1 MSSEKALAF
10 NIFTLPAALEKI
22 YAKADPRWI
31 IAIILGSYN
40 ILGFTVLG
48 FNRSPMQ
55 MVVTSIMACLLELLL
70 CYWVQRKWVFPLSA
84 LITSFSLSLLLNYSH
99 SYWILTVP
107 VFFAIGSKYF
117 LSLNGRHFFNPAL
130 TGVVF
135 CLLFSSKFI
144 TAAPAYQWT
153 GIENLWVFMT
163 FLGVFF
169 LLPKINRHWLVISFL
184 ATFTA
189 QTALRALIMRH
200 HLPFETLF
208 LGTLTSPSFILFT
221 FFMITDPMTSPKTKK
236 DQIIVGAS
244 IALLDLIF
252 HIFQSYYTFFFA
264 GFTVASIRFLWFHYK
279 ALRDGGGF
287 AGFKKRLIEYKYP
300 RKFTGSLVAAALVFG
315 TYSVASSPAHLS
327 KVLNWKFDHI
337 PESQSGLH
345 SEFGNIF
352 ERVDPRIQHIVKWV
366 FSVGDSVAIGDFD
379 NDGKM
384 DIFLTNMLKKDSE
397 RAALYH
403 NEGGFRFTRVALPEI
418 TTRFTHVEDNGIPTN
433 ALFVDYDNDNDLDLF
448 ISVAFGSSRLLKN
461 MLTETGKA
469 EFVDVTAEV
478 GLEDYNNSIT
488 ANFFDFNR
496 DGLLDLYIGNV
507 WPDHLPNYN
516 KPTPLNL
523 FHLPQTEYDGD
534 ERMFDFMHA
543 SWHLANNG
551 GENVVFVQ
559 DKNGHFTKLDSKE
572 IGMPETRW
580 SLAIGTADLNQDGW
594 TDIYIAND
602 FGPDDLYFNQ
612 EGKKLYNHKG
622 TMFGSIGKD
631 TYKGMNASIA
641 DVNNDGF
648 LDVYVSNVHHA
659 LQAEGSLL
667 WLFSKDKNGNMVIQ
681 DMATQWGALN
691 EDRFGWGASLE
702 DFDNDGWVD
711 IIQANGMVDDTPDKK
726 FESCP
731 DYWYVNE
738 KVARSAPSYHR
749 LANKWG
755 DIRGR
760 CIYGKEKNRVYIN
773 QGTSLGNKF
782 VDVADLVGLT
792 EETNSRGVASADFDN
807 DGRRD
812 VVITHM
818 YASPTLV
825 RNVLKEGAS
834 TPHWV
839 GLQLRGDGK
848 TCNTRAVGTQVKM
861 HYKIKGQD
869 TVQIKEVQLA
879 TGFSAQSDE
888 RLLFGLGDFAE
899 PVEIEITWCGLRK
912 ETRTLDIDKYHLIQM
927 SPVTTP

>member
-1 MSSEKALAF
+1 MSSEKALVF
-10 NIFTLPAALEKI
+10 NMFTLPSSLEKI

-31 IAIILGSYN
+31 IAAILGSYN

-48 FNRSPMQ
+48 FNRSPLQ
-55 MVVTSIMACLLELLL
+55 MIVTSIMACLLELLL

-84 LITSFSLSLLLNYSH
+84 LISSFSLSLLLNYSH
-99 SYWILTVP
+99 SYWILAVP
-107 VFFAIGSKYF
+107 VFFTIGSKYF
-117 LSLNGRHFFNPAL
+117 LTLNGRHFFNPAL
-130 TGVVF
+130 TGVVL
-135 CLLFSSKFI
+135 CLLFSNTFI

-169 LLPKINRHWLVISFL
+169 LLPKINRHWLVLSFL
-184 ATFTA
+184 VTFTA
-189 QTALRALIMRH
+189 QTALRAIIMRH

-244 IALLDLIF
+244 IALLDLLY

-279 ALRDGGGF
+279 AYRDGGGVE
-287 AGFKKRLIEYKYP
+287 GFKKRVNETKYL
-300 RKFTGSLVAAALVFG
+300 RKLSGSLIAGLLVFG
-315 TYSVASSPAHLS
+315 TYSIASSPAHLS
-327 KVLNWKFDHI
+327 KVLNWKFETI
-337 PESQSGLH
+337 PAAQSGLH
-345 SEFGNIF
+345 SEFGDIF
-352 ERVDPRIQHIVKWV
+352 DRVDPRIQHIVKWV
-366 FSVGDSVAIGDFD
+366 FSVGDSAATGDFD
-379 NDGKM
+379 NDGKI
-384 DIFLTNMLKKDSE
+384 DIFLTNMLKKDGE
-397 RAALYH
+397 RAALYR
-403 NEGGFRFTRVALPEI
+403 NEGGFHFTRMALPKMTE
-418 TTRFTHVEDNGIPTN
+418 RFSRPEENGLPTN

-461 MLTETGKA
+461 ILTETGKA
-469 EFVDVTAEV
+469 DFVDITADV

-507 WPDHLPNYN
+507 WPDNLPNYD
-516 KPTPLNL
+516 KPTPLHL
-523 FHLPQTEYDGD
+523 FHLPQSEYEGD

-543 SWHLANNG
+543 SWHMANNG
-551 GENVVFVQ
+551 GENVIFVQ
-559 DKNGHFTKLDSKE
+559 DGKGQFTKLDSKE
-572 IGMPETRW
+572 LGMPETRW

-594 TDIYIAND
+594 TDLYIAND

-622 TMFGSIGKD
+622 TMFGSVGKD
-631 TYKGMNASIA
+631 TYKGMNSSIA

-667 WLFSKDKNGNMVIQ
+667 WLFSKDKDGKMVIL

-812 VVITHM
+812 VIITHM
-818 YASPTLV
+818 YNPVTLA
-825 RNVLKEGAS
+825 RNVLKDGSSA
-834 TPHWV
+834 PHWV

-848 TCNTRAVGTQVKM
+848 TCNTRAVGSQVKM

-869 TVQIKEVQLA
+869 TVQVKEVQLA
-879 TGFSAQSDE
+879 TGFSSQSEE
-888 RLLFGLGDFAE
+888 RLLFGLGEYAQ
-899 PVEIEITWCGLRK
+899 PVEIEITWCGVKK
-912 ETRTLDIDKYHLIQM
+912 ETRTVELGKYHLIQM
-927 SPVTTP
+927 SSATTP

>member
-1 MSSEKALAF
+1 MSSEKALVF
-10 NIFTLPAALEKI
+10 NIFTLPSALEKI

-279 ALRDGGGF
+279 AFRDGGGL
-287 AGFKKRLIEYKYP
+287 AGFKKRLVEYKYS

-327 KVLNWKFDHI
+327 KVLNWKFDPI

-384 DIFLTNMLKKDSE
+384 DVFLTNMLKKDSE

-403 NEGGFRFTRVALPEI
+403 NEGGFRFSRVALPEI

-523 FHLPQTEYDGD
+523 FHLPQAEYDGD

-559 DKNGHFTKLDSKE
+559 DKKGHFTKLNSKE

-594 TDIYIAND
+594 TDLYIAND

-641 DVNNDGF
+641 DMNNDGF

-667 WLFSKDKNGNMVIQ
+667 WFFSKDKDGNMVIQ

-773 QGTSLGNKF
+773 QGTSLGKKF

-792 EETNSRGVASADFDN
+792 EETNSRGVASADFNN

-812 VVITHM
+812 VLITHM
-818 YASPTLV
+818 YSSPTLV
-825 RNVLKEGAS
+825 RNTLKAGAS

-861 HYKIKGQD
+861 HYKIKGQN

-888 RLLFGLGDFAE
+888 RLLFGLGDSAE

-912 ETRTLDIDKYHLIQM
+912 ETRTLDIDKYHVIQM